1 MTKKTFIENIN
12 KEREESPALMFIS
25 TADKTK
31 ETNTETPSRHAP
43 EGYKINPEYIEL
55 KTKRVQLIL
64 QPSLYSK
71 VKATA
76 QAKNLS
82 VNEFCHRVLEEAT
95 KGE

>member
-1 MTKKTFIENIN
+1 MAKN
-12 KEREESPALMFIS
+12 KYKNEIPCDFLDDIKDDIAALFY
-25 TADKTK
+25 
-31 ETNTETPSRHAP
+31 EVLN
-43 EGYKINPEYIEL
+43 GNYKVNPEYIEL

-82 VNEFCHRVLEEAT
+82 VNEFCHRVLEDAT